1 MCLCWLV
8 VGMWLDGNLDLDL
21 DRQNWLLAEHIHK
34 LAFDVFD
41 VDRHSRRNPVLHI
54 VELELV

>member
-1 MCLCWLV
+1 
-8 VGMWLDGNLDLDL
+8 MWLDGNLDLDL